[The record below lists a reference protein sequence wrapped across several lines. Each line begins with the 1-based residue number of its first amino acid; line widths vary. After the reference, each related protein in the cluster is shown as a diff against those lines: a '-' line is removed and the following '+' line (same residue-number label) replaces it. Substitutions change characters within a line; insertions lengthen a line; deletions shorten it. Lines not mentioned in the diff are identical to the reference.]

1 MGSFVFLF
9 TALRHASA
17 DNALLY
23 LVCFADHC
31 LYFFTTLGKPP
42 LADHKHKHVS
52 GLKQCVPF
60 WRYGRFAPFHRY
72 DNAVLAPIQLRDGF
86 SVRRAAGGD
95 HIGLDHLLALLFFRF
110 GIFAV
115 CDPVYKRGVKRCA
128 AHGVCNGVGDQAD
141 GGKRQKGVDISRD
154 FKNKNDSGYGR
165 AHDGCEKPCHAQHGK
180 ILPQGSVHT
189 AERDCRLRKR
199 GAAVGAKDTHGVKR
213 AARRAGTET
222 ECAEKEFCREQTQHD
237 PQIRALLYQDL
248 RHAVPA
254 AEYLR
259 QNQPNHAAH
268 REHACK
274 FDPLRYFSD
283 LCKQIPACNHKG
295 VVKRAEKAADNSKQ
309 NQKPVP
315 SKRNRFGLVTEH
327 CILPEKQLGNEIGNY
342 AGNDRHTQHGFVKR
356 FVDLFQNE
364 HNAGERRVE
373 CRCKPGA
380 CAGTQHAQ
388 FRCFIRFGDPRR
400 AFCRHGAELHAWA
413 FSAEA
418 ETGEY
423 GNGAAEQFAKNHFP
437 PIRRDSAP
445 YFRRYLRYTAAC
457 RIGHFFYNQGN
468 KDSYCRK
475 RADPQR
481 GY

>member
-1 MGSFVFLF
+1 M
-9 TALRHASA
+9 
-17 DNALLY
+17 LL
-23 LVCFADHC
+23 
-31 LYFFTTLGKPP
+31 
-42 LADHKHKHVS
+42 
-52 GLKQCVPF
+52 
-60 WRYGRFAPFHRY
+60 
-72 DNAVLAPIQLRDGF
+72 
-86 SVRRAAGGD
+86 
-95 HIGLDHLLALLFFRF
+95 
-110 GIFAV
+110 
-115 CDPVYKRGVKRCA
+115 
-128 AHGVCNGVGDQAD
+128 
-141 GGKRQKGVDISRD
+141 
-154 FKNKNDSGYGR
+154 
-165 AHDGCEKPCHAQHGK
+165 
-180 ILPQGSVHT
+180 
-189 AERDCRLRKR
+189 
-199 GAAVGAKDTHGVKR
+199 
-213 AARRAGTET
+213 
-222 ECAEKEFCREQTQHD
+222 
-237 PQIRALLYQDL
+237 
-248 RHAVPA
+248 PA

-327 CILPEKQLGNEIGNY
+327 CILPEKQLGNEIGNH

-373 CRCKPGA
+373 CRCKPA
-380 CAGTQHAQ
+380 PAPELSMRSSVVLSALV
-388 FRCFIRFGDPRR
+388 IRAAPF
-400 AFCRHGAELHAWA
+400 AAHGAELHAWA

-418 ETGEY
+418 EAGEY

-457 RIGHFFYNQGN
+457 RIGHFFIIRATRIPIAASAQIHSADIKGLLLPHLLLYTDILPLLKAENGKERRQAPRQFRFSIPLMISRN
-468 KDSYCRK
+468 PSYFLFFSCLIVLFSF
-475 RADPQR
+475 
-481 GY
+481 YIHL